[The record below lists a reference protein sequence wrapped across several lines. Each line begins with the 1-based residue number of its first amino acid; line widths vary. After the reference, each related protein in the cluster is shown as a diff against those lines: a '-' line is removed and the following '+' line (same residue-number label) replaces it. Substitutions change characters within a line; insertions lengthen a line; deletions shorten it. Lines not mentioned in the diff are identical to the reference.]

1 MRRMSPEQAIA
12 AFNRIW
18 NLHGITVILYH
29 GDQVYE
35 LRGIAHNDTKN
46 LIRFIAD
53 VPIDI
58 GDRIQRKASGQMLT
72 VVRVDPEED
81 PEGTRAVFWNVYYE
95 TDNDREIRT
104 QQSGPAIS
112 IGSVHGSIFN
122 VQSHLNNTIQHINTA
137 TSMEEETR
145 REFAA
150 LVKRLQG
157 AFMVDGNEDTVD
169 AQIITTTVET
179 VVEELNSPKPDKK
192 RLKVSAEG
200 LAKAAGNI
208 AAIAPT
214 VIPVIQQ
221 IISFIDKL
229 PK

>member
-1 MRRMSPEQAIA
+1 
-12 AFNRIW
+12 
-18 NLHGITVILYH
+18 
-29 GDQVYE
+29 
-35 LRGIAHNDTKN
+35 
-46 LIRFIAD
+46 
-53 VPIDI
+53 
-58 GDRIQRKASGQMLT
+58 
-72 VVRVDPEED
+72 
-81 PEGTRAVFWNVYYE
+81 
-95 TDNDREIRT
+95 
-104 QQSGPAIS
+104 
-112 IGSVHGSIFN
+112 
-122 VQSHLNNTIQHINTA
+122 
-137 TSMEEETR
+137 MEEETR